1 MMWWEYAITW
11 GLSLLVLGVTIWGV
25 WVTKKSN
32 KAVMRQ
38 NLEQELAQIDAELKD
53 IEAQQADADAR
64 GHEATRHIYG
74 VDAPNPYG
82 GTVFML
88 ELKKRTLQ
96 DRRAKIITQLK
107 QL

>member
-1 MMWWEYAITW
+1 MTWWENAITW

-38 NLEQELAQIDAELKD
+38 NLEQELAQIDAEIKEID
-53 IEAQQADADAR
+53 AQQADAEAR
-64 GHEATRHIYG
+64 GHAATQNVYG
-74 VDAPNPYG
+74 VNVPNPYG
-82 GTVFML
+82 GVSLML
-88 ELKKRTLQ
+88 EIKKHTLIE
-96 DRRAKIITQLK
+96 RRGKVIAQLK